1 MIHILI
7 LNIKQPVENFSKFH
21 LMLNN
26 SSSICTVTASK
37 WKVKNKKGETE
48 KTSFNALRVA
58 MLQSLCT
65 RVQSATF
72 LLATHIISRSMQ
84 SQVEHKRWGMLGKS
98 VYSCVWKKKKCW
110 LKHRNIKFLA
120 LQILVSASVFKILY
134 QSGSRRHLQPHQR
147 AVSFTHVIF

>member
-1 MIHILI
+1 
-7 LNIKQPVENFSKFH
+7 
-21 LMLNN
+21 
-26 SSSICTVTASK
+26 
-37 WKVKNKKGETE
+37 
-48 KTSFNALRVA
+48 

-120 LQILVSASVFKILY
+120 CKYWYQHQSSKSCISQALGVTFNHIRELFLSHMWFFNAPISMHYWNASDLRAKFA
-134 QSGSRRHLQPHQR
+134 SRWEKLKDII
-147 AVSFTHVIF
+147 IFFYLNSDLNAKTKLNVEGFWFWFCFV